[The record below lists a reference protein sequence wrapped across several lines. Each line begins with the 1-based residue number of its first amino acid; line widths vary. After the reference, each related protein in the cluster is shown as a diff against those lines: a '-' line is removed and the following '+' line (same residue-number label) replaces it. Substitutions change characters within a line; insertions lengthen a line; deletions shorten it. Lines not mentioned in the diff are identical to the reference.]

1 MSLARVRG
9 NPRGSAAQRRNFSK
23 GSRLKSLKVP
33 TGVWGQD
40 PIKQP
45 YHTAGHNCV
54 VENSEQRLLDKRIW
68 GEIKKKEGWGQN
80 GVSRGPH

>member
-1 MSLARVRG
+1 MKDFTIHHYVFG
-9 NPRGSAAQRRNFSK
+9 GSQREPPGLLSTAQRNFSK

-54 VENSEQRLLDKRIW
+54 VQNSEQRLLDKRIW
-68 GEIKKKEGWGQN
+68 GEIKK
-80 GVSRGPH
+80 